1 MSHSPPSS
9 TFESWSSPSLT
20 IVCPDLGR
28 PALPTG
34 VPPPEL
40 LPYLDS
46 SASQQAAAPPFS
58 SSAAAPLPEVP
69 SPAAV
74 SPEFVATDLSVS
86 LSSSTVSSPM
96 QATLHPLPECSQQQ
110 LAPTVHPMITRS
122 KSNIHKPLQKL
133 NLHTHLHQSAEVEPT
148 TAVQA
153 LKDPQWRQ
161 AMSEE
166 CNALIKNGT
175 WELVRSTPSINVIGC
190 KWIFRIKR
198 NSDGTVDRYKARLV
212 AKGFNQRPGV
222 DYFETFSPVIKPTTV
237 RLVLSI
243 ATSQGWSLRQLDVNN
258 AFLQGHLSEEVYM
271 AQPPGFVDSDHPT
284 HVCKLNKAIYGLKQA
299 PRAWYHELRQFLI
312 VYGFKNSYAD
322 TSLFVFQTGGILLYL
337 LIYVDDIILTGNSA
351 THVNQ
356 FVDTLAHKFSLK
368 DLGPLS
374 YFLGVEVV
382 PHKQG
387 ILLSQRRYIMDLLT
401 RTKMTEAKPVQTPL
415 PTSPPISLHSGTPLS
430 DPTTYRT
437 VVGSLQYLSLTRPD
451 ISYAVNK
458 LSQFMHQPS
467 SDHWELVKRVLRYLG
482 GTLNDGI
489 LIHRDSPITLHAFS
503 DADWAGNKDDYSS
516 TGAYIVY
523 LGRNPISWSSKKQHT
538 IARSSTEAEYRTVA
552 STAAELNWVC
562 FLLTDLGLTLPTVPT
577 IYCDNVGATQLC
589 SNPIFHSRMKHV
601 AIDFHF
607 IRDQVQSGSLRVTHV
622 SSKDQLAD
630 ALTKPLPRA
639 AFQNLK
645 CKIGLSNRDLS

>member
-1 MSHSPPSS
+1 MQPGLGRSA
-9 TFESWSSPSLT
+9 SSP
-20 IVCPDLGR
+20 
-28 PALPTG
+28 A

-40 LPYLDS
+40 PPYLDS
-46 SASQQAAAPPFS
+46 SASELEASPPS
-58 SSAAAPLPEVP
+58 SSAAAAPQPVVSTSAAAAPTSAAPVLP
-69 SPAAV
+69 
-74 SPEFVATDLSVS
+74 ATVTPPPV
-86 LSSSTVSSPM
+86 SSSPP
-96 QATLHPLPECSQQQ
+96 AILPLLSGSLQQQ
-110 LAPTVHPMITRS
+110 PAPNDHPMITRS
-122 KSNIHKPLQKL
+122 KNNVHKPLQKF
-133 NLHTHLHQSAEVEPT
+133 NLHTQLHQSAEVEPT
-148 TAVQA
+148 TAAQA

-166 CNALIKNGT
+166 CNALVSNGT
-175 WELVRSTPSINVIGC
+175 WELVQPSSSTNIIGC

-198 NSDGTVDRYKARLV
+198 KSDGTVDRYKARLV

-243 ATSQGWSLRQLDVNN
+243 ATSHGWPLRQLDVNN
-258 AFLQGHLSEEVYM
+258 AFLQGRLTEEVYM
-271 AQPPGFVDSDHPT
+271 AQPPGFIDSDHPT

-312 VYGFKNSYAD
+312 GSGFKNSYAD
-322 TSLFVFQTGGILLYL
+322 TSLFILQSGDTLLYL

-351 THVNQ
+351 TQVGH
-356 FVDTLAHKFSLK
+356 FVDALARKFSLK

-382 PHKQG
+382 PHQHG

-401 RTKMTEAKPVQTPL
+401 RTKMAGAKPVQTPL
-415 PTSPPISLHSGTPLS
+415 PTSPPLSLHSGTPLS
-430 DPTTYRT
+430 DPTAYRT

-451 ISYAVNK
+451 ISFAVNR

-489 LIHRDSPITLHAFS
+489 LIHRDSPISLHAFS

-516 TGAYIVY
+516 TGAYVVY
-523 LGRNPISWSSKKQHT
+523 LGRTPISWSSKKQQT

-562 FLLTDLGLTLPTVPT
+562 FLLTDLGLTLPSVPI

-639 AFQNLK
+639 NFQTLK
-645 CKIGLSNRDLS
+645 CKIGISNRDPS